1 MNISLHQTD
10 DEFLAVACQAMDTPD
25 GNAALDTLG
34 WWDLLPHLDDPEARA
49 AVFGVF
55 RAQGR
60 VLGASSALG
69 GVMAQPF
76 LEATGLEAGSVVA
89 AAPRVATKGRTAW
102 TLIGKPGDRH
112 VLIPDPDAGLR
123 IVSGGEAQLTAIEVP
138 GQFEAF
144 EVTLDGS
151 ASAQLVDATPEALE
165 RSAWL
170 GRIAA
175 AAEILGAAEGAVEL
189 SRQYACDREQFGQPI
204 GKFQAVRHLLAW
216 ATTDCV
222 AVDAVLAEAIA
233 MIDNPVARFDQV
245 TKAIAGRN
253 GRRACERSLQ
263 VLGGIGFTAEH
274 VHHHHHSRVL
284 FLDALLGNSAS
295 LSRDLGAWLRSGSAD
310 PRFAEAVLL
319 NNR

>member
-1 MNISLHQTD
+1 MSITLHTQD

-25 GNAALDTLG
+25 GDAALQTLG

-60 VLGASSALG
+60 VLGASPALG
-69 GVMAQPF
+69 GVLAQPF
-76 LEATGLEAGSVVA
+76 LAATGLEPGSVVA
-89 AAPRVATKGRTAW
+89 AAPREATGGRIAW

-112 VLIPDPDAGLR
+112 VLIPDPDKGVLV
-123 IVSGGEAQLTAIEVP
+123 IDGSDAQLSAIEVP
-138 GQFEAF
+138 GRFEAF
-144 EVTLDGS
+144 EVIVDPATAAQSAAPELFGS
-151 ASAQLVDATPEALE
+151 SM
-165 RSAWL
+165 WL
-170 GRIAA
+170 GRVAA

-222 AVDAVLAEAIA
+222 AVDAVLNEAIA
-233 MIDNPVARFDQV
+233 MLAQPVDRFDQV
-245 TKAIAGRN
+245 TKALAGRN
-253 GRRACERSLQ
+253 GRRACERALQ

-284 FLDALLGNSAS
+284 FLDALLGNSAE
-295 LSRDLGAWLRSGSAD
+295 LSRSLGAWLRSDAAD
-310 PRFAEAVLL
+310 PGFPQAILL